1 VAQFL
6 KGRRANPVYYELFG
20 VEQCKHERRL
30 NKFAEKESQA
40 QQQQQQG
47 EIQASAVKA
56 TTKIQQQQY
65 NNPPPLF
72 PP

>member
-56 TTKIQQQQY
+56 TTKIQQQY

-72 PP
+72 SP